1 MSAMD
6 GAGSAPLTPRD
17 DDLPILVHVT
27 APATLA
33 EGYTFEANVNNDPNK
48 VFNCTV
54 PEGGVREG
62 QIFMAPLPRDY
73 NGPRLR
79 APTGQWK
86 DGIFDCF
93 NAGICHASLCCSL
106 FCTPIAMGQAI
117 TRLNLTWLGEAGSF
131 LQAQR
136 AFGVVCTLVLC
147 YMMYSTSIQWAE
159 LAYDEP
165 EDVPQYIPALAFVGN
180 FLFSLWSVYSLCR
193 TRESTRARYQI
204 PETTKCGACE
214 DFCCALWCSCCV
226 SSQILRHTGEYE
238 THPGVCCTPTGHPAG
253 TPITV

>member
-6 GAGSAPLTPRD
+6 GAGSAPLTPNE
-17 DDLPILVHVT
+17 DDLPIMVHVT

-79 APTGQWK
+79 APTGKWK
-86 DGIFDCF
+86 DGIFDVF
-93 NAGICHASLCCSL
+93 NAGVCHASLCCSL

-117 TRLNLTWLGEAGSF
+117 TRMNLTWLGEAGSF

-136 AFGVVCTLVLC
+136 AFSVVCTLVLC
-147 YMMYSTSIQWAE
+147 YMVYSTSVKWAE
-159 LAYDEP
+159 VAYEDP
-165 EDVPQYIPALAFVGN
+165 EDVPPYIPIMAFIGN

-204 PETTKCGACE
+204 PETTSCG
-214 DFCCALWCSCCV
+214 ALWCSCCV